1 MEQHMVEDKAN
12 RFKQLVQTLGEVA
25 LRDEY
30 ISDEEF
36 DILKQVSFDLIKYDK
51 ALTKALEDGVITTHE
66 QLQLN
71 NLQAQ
76 IEKNVVSVANADQQI
91 SEDEAMLIKKLAEII
106 KQYF

>member
-1 MEQHMVEDKAN
+1 MTEEKAN
-12 RFKQLVQTLGEVA
+12 QFKQLVQTLGEVA
-25 LRDEY
+25 LRDGH

-36 DILKQVSFDLIKYDK
+36 EILKQVSFDLIKYDK

-76 IEKNVVSVANADQQI
+76 IEKNVVSVADSDHKI
-91 SEDEAMLIKKLAEII
+91 SEDEAMLIKKLAEIL